1 MHNLRTVYK
10 FEVLRTLKKKSF
22 WIMALAFPL
31 AMAAIF
37 GIVYLSN
44 KTTEDAANK
53 MKDATFS
60 MQITDDSKLISQGL
74 IESIKATTPVNKQ
87 AGIQAAKDGTVDA
100 YIYYPADLSKDKVE
114 VYAKDVGMFDNGK
127 YDSVAKALLTQSA
140 STSVAP
146 NVAAVL
152 SGKAATNVITYRNGV
167 EYDGIKQM
175 IAPGLFLVLFYFL
188 IAMFGNQMLTSTTEE
203 KENRVIEMILTTV
216 RAKTLIVGKV
226 LSLITLAL
234 IQAVVFLLPVIVA
247 YVALHDN
254 LSLPALNLNEIPL
267 DFPRIIGGLFLF
279 IFSFLL
285 FTGLL
290 VTVGAASPTA
300 KEAGGYLGIVMLL
313 LFGPLYA
320 ASLFISSPESPFVQ
334 FLTYFPLTAPI
345 PALLRNAV
353 GNLPFSDTILV
364 IIILAVSASVVMSL
378 AVRVFRSGAIEYNR
392 NMLPA
397 FLQRKR

>member
-1 MHNLRTVYK
+1 MHNLGTVYK
-10 FEVLRTLKKKSF
+10 FEVIRTLKKKSF

-31 AMAAIF
+31 AMGAIF

-53 MKDATFS
+53 MKEATFS
-60 MQITDDSKLISQGL
+60 MQVTDESHLLSPQML
-74 IESIKATTPVNKQ
+74 QSIKATTPASKQ
-87 AGIQAAKDGTVDA
+87 AGIDAVKQGQVDA
-100 YIYYPADLSKDKVE
+100 YIYYPADLNSDKIE
-114 VYAKDVGMFDNGK
+114 VYAKDVGLFNNGK
-127 YDSVAKALLTQSA
+127 YDSVAKALITQSVSA
-140 STSVAP
+140 TVSP
-146 NVAAVL
+146 NIAAVL
-152 SGKAATNVITYRNGV
+152 SGKANTNVTTFRDGQA
-167 EYDGIKQM
+167 YDGLKQM
-175 IAPGLFLVLFYFL
+175 IAPGIFLVLFYFL

-226 LSLITLAL
+226 LSLITLAF
-234 IQAVVFLLPVIVA
+234 IQAIVLLLPVLIG
-247 YVALHDN
+247 YLLLHDK
-254 LSLPALNLNEIPL
+254 LSLPALNLSDIPF
-267 DFPRIIGGLFLF
+267 DIPRIIGGLFLF

-300 KEAGGYLGIVMLL
+300 KEASGYLGVVMLL

-320 ASLFISSPESPFVQ
+320 ASLFISSPDSPFVR

-345 PALLRNAV
+345 PAMLRNAV
-353 GNLPFSDTILV
+353 GNLSFTDTV
-364 IIILAVSASVVMSL
+364 IVIAILAVSASLVMSL
-378 AVRVFRSGAIEYNR
+378 AVRVFRSGAIEYSR

-397 FLQRKR
+397 FLQRKK

>member
-10 FEVLRTLKKKSF
+10 FEVKRTLKKKSF

-74 IESIKATTPVNKQ
+74 IESIKATTPASKQ

-152 SGKAATNVITYRNGV
+152 SGKATTNVITYRNGV

-353 GNLPFSDTILV
+353 GNLPFSDTVLV

-397 FLQRKR
+397 FLQRKK